1 MYATGLVFLTTAL
14 TIALLIREANWRAP
28 NCETVDEAEQLPLGS
43 TYKSIWEMLKLVPI
57 RKLAVILLTSKVN
70 IELKFR
76 NTVEK
81 LLLATE
87 FLFVQIRLSG
97 ISWSINA
104 CSVFSSK
111 NTVKIN

>member
-14 TIALLIREANWRAP
+14 TIALLIRDANWRAP

-81 LLLATE
+81 LLFAIE
-87 FLFVQIRLSG
+87 FLFVQNLVLRNLLVNKCMSRILS
-97 ISWSINA
+97 
-104 CSVFSSK
+104 
-111 NTVKIN
+111 